1 MDGTIYVKPE
11 RIRQYVIDLF
21 GYYHVS
27 RPDAGMIADNLID
40 AEIRS
45 VTTHGLTRIP
55 LYTEK
60 LISGLCDAR
69 AVPEIVRDYG
79 ATALIDAHDGL
90 GQVAATKAMEL
101 AIEKAEQFGVGY
113 VGLRN
118 GSHYGT
124 AGYYAMMAE
133 KRGMIGFSMTNSGAF
148 VAPFGGVEKRL
159 GTNPIAVALPAEKHL
174 PVLLDMATSRVSRGK
189 LLVNMKKGEPV
200 PDDWALAI
208 DGSRTTDAA
217 QAFRGILLPLGY
229 KGYGMAVIVDMLSG
243 VLNGSGFGVAVDT
256 PKDKPIVGSSFLAIK
271 TEAFCEQGEFRRNV
285 DALIDEIKNVK
296 LEAGT
301 DEVLMPG
308 EIEFRAEIAN
318 RKKGGVPIQPFQ
330 ISELNEQAAP
340 FGFTFEEYL

>member
-1 MDGTIYVKPE
+1 MGYRYFDDQ
-11 RIRQYVIDLF
+11 RLWDLTVEVF
-21 GYYHVS
+21 TRNGYS
-27 RPDAGMIADNLID
+27 RSDCEDIANVLLASDRMGI
-40 AEIRS
+40 ES
-45 VTTHGLTRIP
+45 HGVQRMK
-55 LYTEK
+55 LYTHSLEIGRIK
-60 LISGLCDAR
+60 RGAKS
-69 AVPEIVRDYG
+69 EIVRETPVS
-79 ATALIDAHDGL
+79 AVIDAHDAI
-90 GQVAATKAMEL
+90 GQPVSVAAMQMAIDKAK
-101 AIEKAEQFGVGY
+101 KAGVGI
-113 VGLRN
+113 VVVRDSN
-118 GSHYGT
+118 HYGI
-124 AGYYAMMAE
+124 AGYYAKMAADQ
-133 KRGMIGFSMTNSGAF
+133 GLLGISMTNTEAL
-148 VAPFGGVEKRL
+148 VVPTFGKQPMM

-174 PVLLDMATSRVSRGK
+174 PILLDMATSRVSRGK

-229 KGYGMAVIVDMLSG
+229 KGYGMAGIVDMLSG

>member
-1 MDGTIYVKPE
+1 MVDGHQP
-11 RIRQYVIDLF
+11 RFPRQ
-21 GYYHVS
+21 
-27 RPDAGMIADNLID
+27 A
-40 AEIRS
+40 
-45 VTTHGLTRIP
+45 
-55 LYTEK
+55 
-60 LISGLCDAR
+60 AR
-69 AVPEIVRDYG
+69 QHE
-79 ATALIDAHDGL
+79 
-90 GQVAATKAMEL
+90 
-101 AIEKAEQFGVGY
+101 
-113 VGLRN
+113 
-118 GSHYGT
+118 
-124 AGYYAMMAE
+124 
-133 KRGMIGFSMTNSGAF
+133 
-148 VAPFGGVEKRL
+148 
-159 GTNPIAVALPAEKHL
+159 
-174 PVLLDMATSRVSRGK
+174 
-189 LLVNMKKGEPV
+189 KGEPV

-208 DGSRTTDAA
+208 DGSRTTDAV

>member
-1 MDGTIYVKPE
+1 
-11 RIRQYVIDLF
+11 
-21 GYYHVS
+21 
-27 RPDAGMIADNLID
+27 
-40 AEIRS
+40 
-45 VTTHGLTRIP
+45 
-55 LYTEK
+55 
-60 LISGLCDAR
+60 
-69 AVPEIVRDYG
+69 
-79 ATALIDAHDGL
+79 
-90 GQVAATKAMEL
+90 
-101 AIEKAEQFGVGY
+101 
-113 VGLRN
+113 
-118 GSHYGT
+118 
-124 AGYYAMMAE
+124 
-133 KRGMIGFSMTNSGAF
+133 
-148 VAPFGGVEKRL
+148 
-159 GTNPIAVALPAEKHL
+159 
-174 PVLLDMATSRVSRGK
+174 MATSRVSRGK

-208 DGSRTTDAA
+208 DCSRTTDAA

-285 DALIDEIKNVK
+285 DALIDE
-296 LEAGT
+296 AGT

-308 EIEFRAEIAN
+308 EIEVRAEIAN

>member
-1 MDGTIYVKPE
+1 MESTIYVKPE

-27 RPDAGMIADNLID
+27 KADAAMIADNLID
-40 AEIRS
+40 AEIRG

-60 LISGLCDAR
+60 LISGLYDAK
-69 AVPEIVRDYG
+69 AVPEIVKNYG

-159 GTNPIAVALPAEKHL
+159 GTNPSPLRFLPKSICRSCSTWRPA
-174 PVLLDMATSRVSRGK
+174 VSRAAK

-208 DGSRTTDAA
+208 DGSRTTDAP
-217 QAFRGILLPLGY
+217 QAFRSILLPLGY

-271 TEAFCEQGEFRRNV
+271 TEAFCEQGELRRNV

>member
-1 MDGTIYVKPE
+1 MAKKQFKAESKRLLDLMINSIYTHQEIFLREIISNASDAIDKLAYQALTDEKVGLSRSDFAIELKPDETARTLTVSDNGIGMGKDEMENNLGTIC
-11 RIRQYVIDLF
+11 
-21 GYYHVS
+21 
-27 RPDAGMIADNLID
+27 
-40 AEIRS
+40 RS
-45 VTTHGLTRIP
+45 GSLQF
-55 LYTEK
+55 K
-60 LISGLCDAR
+60 Q
-69 AVPEIVRDYG
+69 
-79 ATALIDAHDGL
+79 ALD
-90 GQVAATKAMEL
+90 K
-101 AIEKAEQFGVGY
+101 EKAADTDIIGQFGVGFY
-113 VGLRN
+113 SAFMVADKVTVISKKY
-118 GSHYGT
+118 GSDEAWKWESEGADGYTMTPCERESAGT
-124 AGYYAMMAE
+124 DVIMQLKADTDDE
-133 KRGMIGFSMTNSGAF
+133 KY
-148 VAPFGGVEKRL
+148 
-159 GTNPIAVALPAEKHL
+159 
-174 PVLLDMATSRVSRGK
+174 SRFLK
-189 LLVNMKKGEPV
+189 T
-200 PDDWALAI
+200 WALAI

>member
-1 MDGTIYVKPE
+1 MAYQHWSYDTLHRLCMEAFQKFGFTEAEADIIQDVLLTADLYGIESHGMQRMVRYHKCIEKGMIDVHGKPE
-11 RIRQYVIDLF
+11 VVF
-21 GYYHVS
+21 ET
-27 RPDAGMIADNLID
+27 P
-40 AEIRS
+40 
-45 VTTHGLTRIP
+45 
-55 LYTEK
+55 
-60 LISGLCDAR
+60 IS
-69 AVPEIVRDYG
+69 AV
-79 ATALIDAHDGL
+79 IDAHEAM
-90 GQVAATKAMEL
+90 GQLVSHKAMEM
-101 AIEKAEQFGVGY
+101 AIEKAKTTGVGI
-113 VGLRN
+113 VSVRN
-118 GSHYGT
+118 SNHYGI
-124 AGYYAMMAE
+124 AGYYAKMAADQ
-133 KRGMIGFSMTNSGAF
+133 GLLGISMTNTEAL
-148 VAPFGGVEKRL
+148 VVPTFGKQPMM

-189 LLVNMKKGEPV
+189 LLVSMKKGEPV

-330 ISELNEQAAP
+330 INELNEQAAP

>member
-1 MDGTIYVKPE
+1 MVLLSKASP
-11 RIRQYVIDLF
+11 
-21 GYYHVS
+21 
-27 RPDAGMIADNLID
+27 
-40 AEIRS
+40 
-45 VTTHGLTRIP
+45 
-55 LYTEK
+55 
-60 LISGLCDAR
+60 AR
-69 AVPEIVRDYG
+69 R
-79 ATALIDAHDGL
+79 TQL
-90 GQVAATKAMEL
+90 GQ
-101 AIEKAEQFGVGY
+101 
-113 VGLRN
+113 
-118 GSHYGT
+118 
-124 AGYYAMMAE
+124 
-133 KRGMIGFSMTNSGAF
+133 SGWW
-148 VAPFGGVEKRL
+148 
-159 GTNPIAVALPAEKHL
+159 
-174 PVLLDMATSRVSRGK
+174 MATSRVSRGK
-189 LLVNMKKGEPV
+189 LLVNMKKGESV

-285 DALIDEIKNVK
+285 DALIDEIKNVE

>member
-27 RPDAGMIADNLID
+27 RADAGHDRRQSDRRRDPRRHDPRPDAHPAL
-40 AEIRS
+40 
-45 VTTHGLTRIP
+45 HGKAHLRP
-55 LYTEK
+55 VRRE
-60 LISGLCDAR
+60 SR
-69 AVPEIVRDYG
+69 AGDRQRVRRDR
-79 ATALIDAHDGL
+79 LIDAHDGL

-189 LLVNMKKGEPV
+189 LLVSMKKGEPV

-271 TEAFCEQGEFRRNV
+271 TEAFCELGEFRRNV

>member
-1 MDGTIYVKPE
+1 MESTIYVKPE

-27 RPDAGMIADNLID
+27 KADAAMIADNLID
-40 AEIRS
+40 AEIRG

-60 LISGLCDAR
+60 LISGLCDAK
-69 AVPEIVRDYG
+69 AVPEIVKNYG

-174 PVLLDMATSRVSRGK
+174 PILLDMATSRVSRGK

-208 DGSRTTDAA
+208 DGSRTTDAP

-243 VLNGSGFGVAVDT
+243 VLSTAAASASQSIRRRT
-256 PKDKPIVGSSFLAIK
+256 SPSSA
-271 TEAFCEQGEFRRNV
+271 AASSPSRQRHSV
-285 DALIDEIKNVK
+285 S
-296 LEAGT
+296 
-301 DEVLMPG
+301 
-308 EIEFRAEIAN
+308 RA
-318 RKKGGVPIQPFQ
+318 
-330 ISELNEQAAP
+330 SSAAMSM
-340 FGFTFEEYL
+340 L

>member
-40 AEIRS
+40 AEIRG

-113 VGLRN
+113 VGLRS

-189 LLVNMKKGEPV
+189 LLVSMKKGEPV

-243 VLNGSGFGVAVDT
+243 VLNGSG
-256 PKDKPIVGSSFLAIK
+256 FLAIK

>member
-1 MDGTIYVKPE
+1 MESTIYVKPE

-27 RPDAGMIADNLID
+27 KADAAMIADNLID
-40 AEIRS
+40 AEIRG

-60 LISGLCDAR
+60 LISGLYDAK
-69 AVPEIVRDYG
+69 AVP
-79 ATALIDAHDGL
+79 
-90 GQVAATKAMEL
+90 ATKAMEL

-174 PVLLDMATSRVSRGK
+174 PILLDMATSRVSRGK

-208 DGSRTTDAA
+208 DGSRTTDAP
-217 QAFRGILLPLGY
+217 QAFRSILLPLGY

-271 TEAFCEQGEFRRNV
+271 TEAFCEQGELRRNV

-318 RKKGGVPIQPFQ
+318 REKGGVPIQPFQ